1 MLLCN
6 DMIKIILLKR
16 LENLFRERWYFELN
30 Y

>member
-16 LENLFRERWYFELN
+16 LENLFCERWYFELN